1 MKLSYTHLIHKIPC
15 KPSIEDISEKL
26 FQLGHENEID
36 NNILDIEITPNRG
49 DCLSINGILRELK
62 SFYEIDIDDESYE
75 RSIKDFDIEFS
86 NNSPM
91 YCPRVSFL
99 KIDVDN
105 TDIDYKGCL
114 KNYFDDLKIK
124 KNNFFTDISNYIS
137 YEMGQPTHCFDA
149 ASINGKISLDY
160 IETDATFKTLLN
172 QSVRLTKKN
181 LVFTN
186 NNEIISLAG
195 IMGGKETACNQKTK
209 SVIVECA
216 TFNPEAI
223 IGKSI
228 QYNIQSDAA
237 YKFERGVD
245 QLSHEAVLRRF
256 AKIVEDHTEIKNIQI
271 FTKTYQDFSR
281 KEISFDFLKINKI
294 LGTDI
299 DYKKCSE
306 ILKNLGFKI
315 RNGFIIPPSFRSDI
329 KTNNDIAEEVARV
342 IGYDNINKGQGKF
355 KINHNLK
362 NIERIY
368 AEREVKL
375 LLLNDGFFEVIN
387 NHFSSMQEQNSLK
400 IDNPLDTNKK
410 FIRTNLRESLIENLA
425 YNERRQK
432 DSVKLFEISDIYS
445 KPNIQLPKKIIGIIA
460 SGRVGKN
467 YKDFSKKI
475 DKQYIENIL
484 EKHFSS
490 SNKGLVEIPREGVNS
505 KKSSPIFYIELELN
519 ELLNNIVIS
528 EERAFE
534 FPKTFTQY
542 QEISDFPSSFRD
554 LSFSVKDSGASKQ
567 LQNLI
572 IDFQHPILKE
582 SFIFDYFVNKST
594 NEIKIGFRL
603 IFQSRIK
610 TIEEEEVNNVL
621 KVIIDEALSL
631 KMVEIP
637 GFIR

>member
-1 MKLSYTHLIHKIPC
+1 MKLSYSHLIDKIPC
-15 KPSIEDISEKL
+15 KPSIEDISQKL

-49 DCLSINGILRELK
+49 DCLSVNGILRELK
-62 SFYEIDIDDESYE
+62 SFYEIDIDDEYYE
-75 RSIKDFDIEFS
+75 GNIKDFDIEFS
-86 NNSPM
+86 NNSPI

-99 KIDVDN
+99 KIDIDN
-105 TDIDYKGCL
+105 IDFDYKGCL

-149 ASINGKISLDY
+149 ANISGQISLDF
-160 IETDATFKTLLN
+160 IETNTTFQTLLD
-172 QSVRLTKKN
+172 QSVKLSKKN
-181 LVFTN
+181 LVFTS

-195 IMGGKETACNQKTK
+195 IMGGKKTACNQKTK

-228 QYNIQSDAA
+228 EYNLQSDAA

-245 QLSHEAVLRRF
+245 PLSHETVLRRF
-256 AKIVEDHTEIKNIQI
+256 AKIVEEHTDIKNIQI
-271 FTKTYQDFSR
+271 FSKTYQDFSR

-294 LGTDI
+294 LGIDI
-299 DYKKCSE
+299 DLRQSSE

-315 RNGFIIPPSFRSDI
+315 RNGSILPPSYRSDI
-329 KTNNDIAEEVARV
+329 NTNNDIAEEVARV
-342 IGYDNINKGQGKF
+342 IGYDNISRGQGKF
-355 KINHNLK
+355 NISYNLE
-362 NIERIY
+362 NTEGIY

-375 LLLNDGFFEVIN
+375 SLLNDGFFEVIN
-387 NHFSSMQEQNSLK
+387 NHFSFKQEKNSLI

-410 FIRTNLRESLIENLA
+410 FIRTNLKESLIENLA

-432 DSVKLFEISDIYS
+432 DSVKLFEISDVYL
-445 KPNIQLPKKIIGIIA
+445 KPNVQIPKKIIGIIA
-460 SGRVGKN
+460 TGRIGKN

-475 DKQYIENIL
+475 DKQYLENIL
-484 EKHFSS
+484 KNNFLSS
-490 SNKGLVEIPREGVNS
+490 KKGVIEIPRERVNS
-505 KKSSPIFYIELELN
+505 KKSTPIFYIELELN
-519 ELLNNIVIS
+519 ELLNNIVLD
-528 EERAFE
+528 EKRVFE

-554 LSFSVKDSGASKQ
+554 LSFSVKDPGVSKQ

-572 IDFQHPILKE
+572 LDFQHPILKE
-582 SFIFDYFVNKST
+582 GFIFDYFVNKST

-603 IFQSRIK
+603 IFQSKIK

-621 KVIIDEALSL
+621 NAIIDDALSL

-637 GFIR
+637 GLAR